1 MQSLS
6 LSTSLDKNGPPD
18 LAAEIARLET
28 LLAERRL
35 ELSALQEEFRRF
47 KSLYTQIVG
56 SRLAELEE
64 IERAIRAAEARTLG
78 FEHEE
83 ENEET
88 GAYSERRTF
97 TPQDGKTGL
106 RKLFWSVARLFH
118 PDHAPDEAEARR
130 RHTVMAE
137 ASRAYREG
145 DIDSLHTLLGDEEL
159 RSYCASS
166 NGMEETED
174 LASKLFRLK
183 EELRTVE
190 FGIKRI
196 KQDTLYR
203 LKLSVEDDAARG
215 KDRLAETAATINRQ
229 IAKARYRLEHL
240 A

>member
-6 LSTSLDKNGPPD
+6 LHPATEKNVAHD

-28 LLAERRL
+28 LLAERRV
-35 ELSALQEEFRRF
+35 ELVALQEEFRRF
-47 KSLYTQIVG
+47 KTLYTQVVG

-64 IERAIRAAEARTLG
+64 VERAIKQAEARTLG
-78 FEHEE
+78 VEHEE
-83 ENEET
+83 EPEEA
-88 GAYSERRTF
+88 GAYNESPALILEH
-97 TPQDGKTGL
+97 GKTGL

-118 PDHAPDEAEARR
+118 PDHAADEAEARR

-145 DIDSLHTLLGDEEL
+145 DIDSLHILLGDEEL
-159 RSYCASS
+159 RSYCASAHPL
-166 NGMEETED
+166 EETED
-174 LASKLFRLK
+174 LTDKLLRLK

-196 KQDTLYR
+196 KQDSLYR
-203 LKLSVEDDAARG
+203 LKLSVEESAAQG
-215 KDRLAETAATINRQ
+215 KDALAETAASIQRQ
-229 IAKARYRLEHL
+229 IVKARRRLEHL

>member
-1 MQSLS
+1 MHSLS
-6 LSTSLDKNGPPD
+6 LHPSFEKTGAPD

-28 LLAERRL
+28 LLEERRD
-35 ELSALQEEFRRF
+35 ELVALQEEFRHF
-47 KSLYTQIVG
+47 KSLYTQVVG

-64 IERAIRAAEARTLG
+64 IERAIKEAEARTLG
-78 FEHEE
+78 VVHEAE
-83 ENEET
+83 SEET
-88 GAYSERRTF
+88 EAPSASQTVILES
-97 TPQDGKTGL
+97 GKTGL

-118 PDHAPDEAEARR
+118 PDHAADELEARR

-159 RSYCASS
+159 RSYCASAHAA
-166 NGMEETED
+166 EETED
-174 LASKLFRLK
+174 LTSKLLRLK

-196 KQDTLYR
+196 KQDSLYR
-203 LKLSVEDDAARG
+203 LKLTVEETAARG
-215 KDRLAETAATINRQ
+215 KDALAETAATINRQ
-229 IAKARYRLEHL
+229 ITKARRRLEHL